1 LSRPFDRVAVVVAA
15 VSTAVFAR
23 FLTLGRPDLL
33 ATRPMADLF
42 DIQARNL
49 LDGHLSGP
57 RGTFGLEEFVIDGRS
72 LTYFGLFPS
81 IIRMPVLAVTDSL
94 DGRLTTLSM
103 LVAYVVALAATAQ
116 LIRRVHDLLSPGPW
130 TRHAVVV
137 SSALLA
143 VVGLGS
149 NLMFLGATAWV
160 YTEASLWGAAAALAS
175 FAAVVGFLQRPDRL
189 RHVVIAGLWAAV
201 AWLSRG
207 SVGMAPAVALGLLG
221 VAHLTG
227 WRVAGA
233 LAPRPD
239 TESAAPATAATAR
252 PRDIPTAAALLTAA
266 VLPAL
271 AFVVVNLAKFGS
283 PLIIPFGRQSAAA
296 FPTRAAA
303 LDEYGGNLFSLRLVL
318 PNLVHM
324 LRPDLVEPTRMWPLV
339 DFTRHGPPTFGGVVF
354 DTVESTVG
362 LPTLMPA
369 LLVLGAVGAVAI
381 LRPRPTA
388 APPGDGLSAARL
400 LRPLLIG
407 GAIAAAVPLTIAFV
421 AQRYATDAMPLLIT
435 AACAGAVAFEHWWTP
450 RAGVRVHV
458 VVAALGVLAV
468 VGIYVTS
475 ATTWL
480 YGRLEAPPDAATRA
494 AALEVQAAASDLPG
508 VGPVP
513 VTRLDRLPA
522 RVDRAGEPVVVGSC
536 EGLYWGQY
544 DGWFTVE
551 ATPARGH
558 HRLRLSLPSSLRE
571 PVALLALGGEA
582 NHVAVGVQ
590 SAGDGRVRFVV
601 STGVATTR
609 GEPVALGPGPDHELD
624 VWAEPGTN
632 SITVDVDGRRAFQGW
647 VEPPSTGAVAVGANP
662 FAGPIADPPPGT
674 VTELPVATPACDR
687 LLAQG

>member
-1 LSRPFDRVAVVVAA
+1 MAVVIAA
-15 VSTAVFAR
+15 VSTAVFAW

-33 ATRPMADLF
+33 ATRPLADLF
-42 DIQARNL
+42 DVQARNL

-57 RGTFGLEEFVIDGRS
+57 PGTFGLEEFVIDGRS

-94 DGRLTTLSM
+94 DGRLTILSM
-103 LVAYVVALAATAQ
+103 LAAYVVALAATAL
-116 LIRRVHDLLSPGPW
+116 LIRRVRDLLSPGPW

-137 SSALLA
+137 SSAVLA

-160 YTEASLWGAAAALAS
+160 YTEASLWGAAGALAS

-207 SVGMAPAVALGLLG
+207 SVGLAPAVALGLLG
-221 VAHLTG
+221 VAQLTG
-227 WRVAGA
+227 WRVVGA

-239 TESAAPATAATAR
+239 TESAAPATATR
-252 PRDIPTAAALLTAA
+252 RDVRTAAALLTAA

-271 AFVVVNLAKFGS
+271 AFVAVNLAKFGS
-283 PLIIPFGRQSAAA
+283 PVTIPFGRQSAAA

-324 LRPDLVEPTRMWPLV
+324 LRPDLVEPTRVWPLV

-388 APPGDGLSAARL
+388 APPGDGLAAARL

-407 GAIAAAVPLTIAFV
+407 GALAAAVPLTIAFV

-435 AACAGAVAFEHWWTP
+435 AACAGAVALEHWWTP

-458 VVAALGVLAV
+458 VVAAIGALAV
-468 VGIYVTS
+468 AGIYVTT

-494 AALEVQAAASDLPG
+494 GALEVQAAASGLPG

-536 EGLYWGQY
+536 QGLYWGQY

-558 HRLRLSLPSSLRE
+558 HRLRLSLPSSVPE
-571 PVALLALGGEA
+571 PVALLALGDEA
-582 NHVAVGVQ
+582 SHVVVGVQ

-601 STGVATTR
+601 SAGASTTR
-609 GEPVALGPGPDHELD
+609 GERVALGSGPDHDLD

-632 SITVDVDGRRAFQGW
+632 SITIDVDGRRAFQGW
-647 VEPPSTGAVAVGANP
+647 VEPPSTGAVAAGANP
-662 FAGPIADPPPGT
+662 FAGPITDPPPGT

-687 LLAQG
+687 LLDQG